1 MLNVAMLSKWHV
13 HAPEYAR
20 RIAQSGR
27 AAVTCVWDEEPA
39 RGAQWAEELGA
50 AFEPDLDA
58 LLARGDVDAVVLCSP
73 TSMHADLM
81 CRAAAAGKHIFT
93 EKCMCLTLEDCDRA
107 AEAVRKNGVVF
118 TISFPHR
125 CMGRNL
131 KIRELIESGV
141 IGEVTLI
148 RDRDAHDGALADWL
162 PGYWYDPAT
171 TGGGAMMDLGA
182 HPMYLCRW
190 LADSRPVRVVSV
202 FNTRTGRAV
211 EDNAASLIE
220 FENGVIGVAE
230 TSLVA
235 PMCPAELT
243 VYGTKGVI
251 HAEDKRL
258 RLRTK
263 TLQGTEE
270 GGWIPV
276 KIPEDLPHPID
287 QWLDS
292 ILCGKPVRFGLE
304 EGRDLT
310 ELMVLAYRGAE

>member
-1 MLNVAMLSKWHV
+1 
-13 HAPEYAR
+13 
-20 RIAQSGR
+20 
-27 AAVTCVWDEEPA
+27 
-39 RGAQWAEELGA
+39 
-50 AFEPDLDA
+50 
-58 LLARGDVDAVVLCSP
+58 
-73 TSMHADLM
+73 
-81 CRAAAAGKHIFT
+81 
-93 EKCMCLTLEDCDRA
+93 
-107 AEAVRKNGVVF
+107 
-118 TISFPHR
+118 
-125 CMGRNL
+125 
-131 KIRELIESGV
+131 
-141 IGEVTLI
+141 
-148 RDRDAHDGALADWL
+148 
-162 PGYWYDPAT
+162 
-171 TGGGAMMDLGA
+171 MMDLGA